1 MEIKI
6 TKEDI
11 ETYILNYEDEGEVD
25 VDTIWNDLKEIYTI
39 TTKPEEYVVKE
50 LLSHT
55 IHKMNHK
62 RKLVQRRK
70 EQLKQLPKVALEKT
84 LTTNFNTGHLSDE
97 TIRPSKNNDL

>member
-39 TTKPEEYVVKE
+39 TTKPE
-50 LLSHT
+50 
-55 IHKMNHK
+55 
-62 RKLVQRRK
+62 
-70 EQLKQLPKVALEKT
+70 
-84 LTTNFNTGHLSDE
+84 
-97 TIRPSKNNDL
+97 